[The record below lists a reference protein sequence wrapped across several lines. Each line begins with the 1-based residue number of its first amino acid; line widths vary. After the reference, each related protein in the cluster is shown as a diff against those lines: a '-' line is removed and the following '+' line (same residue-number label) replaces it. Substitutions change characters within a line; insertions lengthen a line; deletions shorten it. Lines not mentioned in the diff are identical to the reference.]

1 MLSPSSKGWI
11 NKYFDLVEKGEII
24 LKIDRP
30 KGMKKLPFMHMTL
43 SHSGIIYGF
52 PLEFIFAKNL
62 DVSTWTKNEKLKF
75 LLFESHLFVYSQI
88 NKEVAFNKET
98 FIASLCYFYAGYS
111 TLSISKIFTFFL
123 KETEEE
129 KIESILSKRI
139 DIKLNL
145 LDNKWWI
152 NSLSN
157 AFCFLDVILF
167 DDFNHKSKDEAFSN
181 YELFAF
187 NAMTAVILAAH
198 SDGVIEEQERSI
210 FDVFLASASLHEN
223 ERNQLKEKFKT
234 SSSMSDLSLFTK
246 RNWLFKRFLLDLSIL
261 TITSNKVLVDEEMDY
276 LVALCEQLEIPL
288 SELDETLGFSE
299 RFLLM
304 SHDKIEFMKNTTS
317 YEKVYSS
324 LSKRWT
330 KIILRNK
337 DKIALELKESKEL
350 ILLVKKSTSHELT
363 KEEKE
368 QVKTQFKDILKSVP
382 AVAIFMI
389 PGGAFLLPIVLK
401 ILPDLIPSAFKEN
414 EIDDE

>member
-11 NKYFDLVEKGEII
+11 NKYFDLVEKGEIV

-30 KGMKKLPFMHMTL
+30 KGMEKLPFMHMTL

-62 DVSTWTKNEKLKF
+62 DFSKWTKNEKLKF

-88 NKEVAFNKET
+88 NKDVAFNKET
-98 FIASLCYFYAGYS
+98 FIASLCYFYAGHS

-145 LDNKWWI
+145 LENKWWI

-210 FDVFLASASLHEN
+210 FDVFH
-223 ERNQLKEKFKT
+223 
-234 SSSMSDLSLFTK
+234 LSVH
-246 RNWLFKRFLLDLSIL
+246 LFK
-261 TITSNKVLVDEEMDY
+261 
-276 LVALCEQLEIPL
+276 
-288 SELDETLGFSE
+288 
-299 RFLLM
+299 
-304 SHDKIEFMKNTTS
+304 
-317 YEKVYSS
+317 
-324 LSKRWT
+324 
-330 KIILRNK
+330 
-337 DKIALELKESKEL
+337 
-350 ILLVKKSTSHELT
+350 
-363 KEEKE
+363 
-368 QVKTQFKDILKSVP
+368 
-382 AVAIFMI
+382 
-389 PGGAFLLPIVLK
+389 
-401 ILPDLIPSAFKEN
+401 
-414 EIDDE
+414 

>member
-11 NKYFDLVEKGEII
+11 NKYFDLVEKGEINLNI
-24 LKIDRP
+24 YRP
-30 KGMKKLPFMHMTL
+30 NGMKKLHFMHMTL

-52 PLEFIFAKNL
+52 PLEFIFAKKL
-62 DVSTWTKNEKLKF
+62 DFSSWTSNERLKF
-75 LLFESHLFVYSQI
+75 LLFESHLFVYSQV
-88 NKEVAFNKET
+88 NKDVAFNKEA
-98 FIASLCYFYAGYS
+98 FIASLCDFYAGYS
-111 TLSISKIFTFFL
+111 TMSISKIFTFFL

-145 LDNKWWI
+145 LENKWWI

-157 AFCFLDVILF
+157 TFCFLDVILF

-181 YELFAF
+181 YNLFAF

-198 SDGVIEEQERSI
+198 ADGVIEDQERSI
-210 FDVFLASASLHEN
+210 FNVFLASAGLHEN

-234 SSSMSDLSLFTK
+234 CASLDELSFFTK
-246 RNWLFKRFLLDLSIL
+246 RHWLFKRFLLDLSIL
-261 TITSNKVLVDEEMDY
+261 TVTSNRVLAEEEMNH

-288 SELDETLGFSE
+288 SELDENLGFSE

-330 KIILRNK
+330 KILLRNK

-350 ILLVKKSTSHELT
+350 ISLIKKSTSHELS

-368 QVKTQFKDILKSVP
+368 QVKTQFKDIIKSVP
-382 AVAIFMI
+382 ALAIFMV

-414 EIDDE
+414 EIDNE

>member
-11 NKYFDLVEKGEII
+11 NKYFDLVEKGEIV

-30 KGMKKLPFMHMTL
+30 KGMEKLPFMHMTL

-62 DVSTWTKNEKLKF
+62 DFSTWTKNEKLKF

-88 NKEVAFNKET
+88 NKDVAFNKET
-98 FIASLCYFYAGYS
+98 FIASLCYFYAGHS

-145 LDNKWWI
+145 LENKWWI

-210 FDVFLASASLHEN
+210 FDVFLASTSLHEN

-234 SSSMSDLSLFTK
+234 SSSINDLSLFTK
-246 RNWLFKRFLLDLSIL
+246 RHWLFKRFLLDLSIL
-261 TITSNKVLVDEEMDY
+261 TITSNKVMVDEEMDH
-276 LVALCEQLEIPL
+276 LVALCEQLDIPL
-288 SELDETLGFSE
+288 SELDENLGFSE

-350 ILLVKKSTSHELT
+350 ISLVKKSTSHELT